1 MKLGIFGDTRIIALK
16 NYRRQLVAMKNDIST
31 LSTRLGR
38 EWTIDGAS
46 NGVANYVNDISA
58 AITTAINTL
67 DRDISTAKAL
77 LNKKNQQS

>member
-38 EWTIDGAS
+38 EWTSDGAS